1 MRSVLVAHNGQG
13 FAQVGTSMFR
23 LPEPLAECRIKKLI
37 ICSFV
42 DRIPSARTAGDGST
56 NADVLPVCPTC
67 AKPPVSCRSVASHVK
82 QFLT

>member
-1 MRSVLVAHNGQG
+1 
-13 FAQVGTSMFR
+13 
-23 LPEPLAECRIKKLI
+23 LI

-67 AKPPVSCRSVASHVK
+67 AKPDVSCISILSTDFCLNIFFLFVVAIGLSYTAFSRAIK
-82 QFLT
+82 QKKLQNGFSG